1 MKIVRFHF
9 CVAVLMSS
17 VVLLPAAE
25 GQVSPE
31 VETLLATARRA
42 TEQFSDRRVA
52 VANGYKRVGR
62 DLPSMGEHWLST
74 RVLVDGKL
82 DPARPALLTYLD
94 IEGRAVL
101 TGVVYAI
108 PLAPGESV
116 PADFGPSAR
125 WHEHNG
131 DIDDEALL
139 PEHRTMSTDPGGT
152 RVAFLH
158 AWLRVPSPEGIFS
171 ADNWALPF
179 VRGRIAVP
187 EKFTTGAARAVSLAT
202 GGKSYFLDLVGTAA
216 APLVEPLLDECG
228 AVAANL
234 LGSARSANRTLT
246 DFELRQLDA
255 KWASTMRNV
264 EKAAGA
270 HAARKLS
277 GEIDPHQH
285 HGS

>member
-1 MKIVRFHF
+1 
-9 CVAVLMSS
+9 
-17 VVLLPAAE
+17 
-25 GQVSPE
+25 
-31 VETLLATARRA
+31 
-42 TEQFSDRRVA
+42 
-52 VANGYKRVGR
+52 
-62 DLPSMGEHWLST
+62 MGEHWLST

-94 IEGRAVL
+94 IDGQAVL
-101 TGVVYAI
+101 TGVVYAV

-116 PADFGPSAR
+116 PADFGPGAR

-139 PEHRTMSTDPGGT
+139 PEHRTMSTETGGT

-179 VRGRIAVP
+179 VRGKIDVP
-187 EKFTTGAARAVSLAT
+187 ENFTMGAARAVSLAT
-202 GGKSYFLDLVGTAA
+202 GGKLYFLDLVGTTAA
-216 APLVEPLLDECG
+216 SLVEPLLDECG
-228 AVAANL
+228 AVAADL
-234 LGSARSANRTLT
+234 VGSARSAKRPLT
-246 DFELRQLDA
+246 DLELQQLDA
-255 KWASTMRNV
+255 IWTSTMKAV

-270 HAARKLS
+270 AAARKIN
-277 GEIDPHQH
+277 GDIDPHRN

>member
-1 MKIVRFHF
+1 MKMTRVDF
-9 CVAVLMSS
+9 CAAAMLASAVL
-17 VVLLPAAE
+17 LRPAEA
-25 GQVSPE
+25 QISPD
-31 VETLLATARRA
+31 VETLIATARRA

-94 IEGRAVL
+94 IDGRAVL
-101 TGVVYAI
+101 TGVVYAV

-116 PADFGPSAR
+116 PADFGPHAR

-139 PEHRTMSTDPGGT
+139 PEHRTTSTETGGT

-158 AWLRVPSPEGIFS
+158 AWLRVPSPDGIFS

-179 VRGRIAVP
+179 VRGRIDVP
-187 EKFTTGAARAVSLAT
+187 ENFTTGAARAVSLAT
-202 GGKSYFLDLVGTAA
+202 GGKRYFLDLVGTTAA
-216 APLVEPLLDECG
+216 RLIEPLLDECG
-228 AVAANL
+228 ALATELV
-234 LGSARSANRTLT
+234 GSARSANRSLT
-246 DFELRQLDA
+246 DIELRQLDA
-255 KWASTMRNV
+255 KWASTMKAV
-264 EKAAGA
+264 EKAVGA
-270 HAARKLS
+270 PAARKIS
-277 GEIDPHQH
+277 GEVDPHRH